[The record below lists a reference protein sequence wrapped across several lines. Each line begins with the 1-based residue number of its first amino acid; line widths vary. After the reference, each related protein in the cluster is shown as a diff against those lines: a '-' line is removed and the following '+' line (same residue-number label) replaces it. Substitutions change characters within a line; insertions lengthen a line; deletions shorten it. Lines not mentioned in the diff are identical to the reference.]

1 MNEQNA
7 MNTLYSVNF
16 QSAPG
21 QPLAQP
27 PANPAPAGA
36 ASPSKPLPL
45 AYTVEEAAAALN
57 VSTKTVRRLLDRG
70 ILTASKALRKK
81 LIPQKQLDDFLKST
95 CDIPK
100 TIR

>member
-7 MNTLYSVNF
+7 MNTLYTVNF

-21 QPLAQP
+21 QP

-81 LIPQKQLDDFLKST
+81 LIPRKQLEDFLKST